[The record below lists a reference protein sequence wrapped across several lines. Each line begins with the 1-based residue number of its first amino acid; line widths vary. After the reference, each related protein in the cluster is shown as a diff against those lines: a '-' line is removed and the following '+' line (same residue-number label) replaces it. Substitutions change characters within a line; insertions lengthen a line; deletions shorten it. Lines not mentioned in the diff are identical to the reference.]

1 MSATHVEF
9 TPSTSAVLPVSQIPA
24 AVALPPVDPA
34 NTAVVLRN
42 LSHHMVAIK
51 AGAAG
56 MAHFQQPGT
65 VTVRGKAVVLT
76 TDASLA
82 NSDAATVMTMGGVPA
97 ALDGA
102 AKPGLEGGTG
112 LVFTRGSLRDVW
124 LFAGRDTAVF

>member
-1 MSATHVEF
+1 MSEPFVEF
-9 TPSTSAVLPVSQIPA
+9 TPSISAVLPVSQIPA

-42 LSHHMVAIK
+42 LCHHTVAIK

-56 MAHFQQPGT
+56 VAHFQQPGT
-65 VTVRGKAVVLT
+65 VTVRVQAVVLT
-76 TDASLA
+76 TDAGLA
-82 NSDAATVMTMGGVPA
+82 NSAEATVMTMGGVPM

-102 AKPGLEGGTG
+102 AKPGLAGGTG
-112 LVFTRGSLRDVW
+112 LSFTRGSLRDVW